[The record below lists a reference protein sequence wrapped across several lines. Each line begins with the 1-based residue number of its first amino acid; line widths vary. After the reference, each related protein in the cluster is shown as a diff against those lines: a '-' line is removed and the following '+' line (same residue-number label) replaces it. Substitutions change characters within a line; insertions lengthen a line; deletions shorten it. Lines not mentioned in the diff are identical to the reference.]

1 MRRAQYHNAEIL
13 ISQRRIPSLKTAGTP
28 LAPTQIRP
36 RRPTYR
42 IFVRDLIVPWEIGI
56 HDHERGAVQRV
67 RINLDLSVREA
78 DRFDADRYRQVVCY
92 AGIVEDV
99 QRLAAEGH
107 INLVETLASRVAAL
121 CLADRRVEQVTVR
134 AEKLDALDDVGSVGV
149 EITRANTKDPA

>member
-13 ISQRRIPSLKTAGTP
+13 NSQRRIPSLKTAGTP
-28 LAPTQIRP
+28 LAPMRIVAD
-36 RRPTYR
+36 RPTYR

-99 QRLAAEGH
+99 QRLAGNGH

-121 CLADRRVEQVTVR
+121 CLADRRVEEVAVR
-134 AEKLDALDDVGSVGV
+134 VEKLDAIDDVGSVGI